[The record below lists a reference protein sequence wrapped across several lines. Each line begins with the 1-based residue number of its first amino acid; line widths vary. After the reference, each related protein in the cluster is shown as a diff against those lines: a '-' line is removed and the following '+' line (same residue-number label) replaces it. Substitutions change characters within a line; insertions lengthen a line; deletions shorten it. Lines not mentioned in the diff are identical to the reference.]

1 MSVAGDFAIRVR
13 GLRKT
18 YKQYRRPLD
27 LLLDAAGLKTRHQE
41 KHVLKDLSFD
51 IRRGEVVGI
60 IGKNGAGKSTLL
72 KILAGTLD
80 KSAGEIEING
90 KVSAILEL
98 GTGFHPDYTGRE
110 NIILGGM
117 CLGMSRDEI
126 LEKQESIIEFSE
138 LREVID
144 QPFRTYSSGMQ
155 ARLTFSTAVS
165 VTPDIFIVDE
175 ALAAGDAAFVEK
187 CLGRIEEISRSGAT
201 VLLVTHNTNLIP
213 RFGSRAI
220 WIESGLIKA
229 DGDAIAVSKQYEI
242 ETFLRV
248 RAYDH
253 QVVDAIGDQKIS
265 VEKVAVSGY
274 EVDKGVY
281 LQGTPLEI
289 DVAIRSEIVTDTA
302 EIIIHLCR
310 EDGTVVWTATS
321 YEYMTAEYKMDRW
334 PVNLQRGTYK
344 ITLRLPN
351 LLLNTG
357 RYFINIGIEP
367 RRDTARIADYHDW
380 RRYAASFG
388 VTRSSPIIVSKAFDS
403 PADWSIRPVIRFGSA
418 ATESDL
424 RELAYPAP
432 YECAVAISNDCEFM
446 TREATVGLLAELSDP
461 AGLGLEVTTSMFF
474 YTTHAICNSSISY
487 FDGVSQNPSEHA
499 PLLRALCKA
508 GWIDTIHSYGDFDA
522 GGFQRAFAIAATN
535 EMRRYGLSL
544 PVYTNHGTNNNLQN
558 VGHADLS
565 GYQQGDDPQ
574 AEAYHL
580 DLTVEHGAKY
590 FWVDDMLSPRPD
602 VTSEVFR
609 EARARD
615 GRRIKL
621 FRRYRGLV
629 GQPAPTMASLP
640 QQMTESDLLALAE
653 AGGVAI
659 FYQHLGVGERDE
671 QGRPVPLKR
680 PYLSEDSRRILGVLS
695 HLQRQGRCLV
705 AGTGRLL
712 TYLDMRDAVELR
724 VEQGVLHI
732 ELDMDWADEATFDG
746 LSLEI
751 SESVPI
757 NRTLFHVPGRIFEME
772 MMRAPSKR
780 ANTLTLFRP
789 WRRLDRSAFL

>member
-1 MSVAGDFAIRVR
+1 VSVSGDFAIRVR

-27 LLLDAAGLKTRHQE
+27 LLLDAVGLNTRHQE

-51 IRRGEVVGI
+51 IKRGEVVGI

-126 LEKQESIIEFSE
+126 IEKQESIIDFSE

-175 ALAAGDAAFVEK
+175 ALAAGDAVFVEK

-220 WIESGLIKA
+220 WIESGVVKA
-229 DGDAIAVSKQYEI
+229 DGDAVAVSKQYEI
-242 ETFLRV
+242 ETFLKV

-253 QVVDAIGDQKIS
+253 QAADAIGDLKIRVGS
-265 VEKVAVSGY
+265 VAVRGS

-289 DVAIRSEIVTDTA
+289 EMDVCSEIFTDTA
-302 EIIIHLCR
+302 EVIIHLCR

-321 YEYMTAEYKMDRW
+321 YEYMTAEYKLDRW
-334 PVNLQRGTYK
+334 PVKLQPGAYR
-344 ITLRLPN
+344 ITLSLPN
-351 LLLNTG
+351 VLLNTG
-357 RYFINIGIEP
+357 RYFVNVGVEP
-367 RRDTARIADYHDW
+367 RRDTARIADYHEW

-388 VTRSSPIIVSKAFDS
+388 VTRSSPIIVNKAFDS
-403 PADWSIRPVIRFGSA
+403 PASWKMHPVYRFGWA
-418 ATESDL
+418 APEADL
-424 RELAYPAP
+424 RVLAYPAP
-432 YECAVAISNDCEFM
+432 YECAVSVSNDCEFL

-461 AGLGLEVTTSMFF
+461 GGLALEVTTSMFF
-474 YTTHAICNSSISY
+474 YTTHAVCNSSISY
-487 FDGVSQNPSEHA
+487 FDGVSQSPSEHA
-499 PLLRALCKA
+499 PLLRELCKA

-522 GGFQRAFAIAATN
+522 GGFERALAVAATN
-535 EMRRYGLSL
+535 EMHRYGLSL
-544 PVYTNHGTNNNLQN
+544 PVYTNHGSDKNLQN
-558 VGHADLS
+558 VGHCDLP
-565 GYQQGDDPQ
+565 GYQRGDDPQ
-574 AEAYHL
+574 ALAYHL
-580 DLTVEHGAKY
+580 DLTVGHGVRY
-590 FWVDDMLSPRPD
+590 FWVDDMLSSRPD

-609 EARARD
+609 HALARD

-621 FRRYRGLV
+621 FRRYRGLP

-659 FYQHLGVGERDE
+659 YYQHLGVGERDR
-671 QGRPVPLKR
+671 QGRPKPLKR
-680 PYLSEDSRRILGVLS
+680 PFLSAEAGRIFSVLS
-695 HLQRQGRCLV
+695 DLQRQNRCLV

-712 TYLDMRDAVELR
+712 TYLNMRDSIELR
-724 VEQGVLHI
+724 VEQGVLHVK
-732 ELDMDWADEATFDG
+732 LDEDWADETTFDG
-746 LSLEI
+746 LSVEI
-751 SESVPI
+751 SDAVAVERAVY
-757 NRTLFHVPGRIFEME
+757 HVPGRTFELPMTK
-772 MMRAPSKR
+772 ATSKR
-780 ANTLTLFRP
+780 VNCFILTRH
-789 WRRLDRSAFL
+789 WRRLDRSVLL